1 MLFYDQ
7 LQRSVQLDPWP
18 PRRIVSLV
26 PSQTELLH
34 FLGLDQQV
42 VGITKFC
49 IHPAT
54 WYASKPRVGGTKTL
68 DFHKIAALQPDL
80 LLGNKEEN
88 EQAQIDALAA
98 HYPVWLSEISNLPDA
113 LAMIRQVGDLTDRS
127 AAAGNLADRL
137 RADFENPDLLS
148 PTERP
153 KPRAA
158 YFIWRK
164 PYMVAAADTFIHDML
179 LHAGFSNVFA
189 GQKRYPQITL
199 TELANARPNIIL
211 LSSEPYPFA
220 VKHFADLQEACPAAR
235 IELVDG
241 EAFSWY
247 GSRLLHSPDYFR
259 QLRQTLG
266 LR

>member
-7 LQRSVQLDPWP
+7 LHRPVQLVSWP
-18 PRRIVSLV
+18 PRRIISLV

-34 FLGLDQQV
+34 FLGLDQAV

-49 IHPAT
+49 VHPAT

-68 DFHKIAALQPDL
+68 DFQKIAALQPDL

-88 EQAQIDALAA
+88 EQGQINALAA
-98 HYPVWLSEISNLPDA
+98 QFPVWLSDINTLYEA
-113 LAMIRQVGDLTDRS
+113 LDMIRQVGNLTDRDP
-127 AAAGNLADRL
+127 AAKNLVDRL
-137 RADFENPDLLS
+137 RADFDHLDRLS
-148 PTERP
+148 SNDRP
-153 KPRAA
+153 KPRVA

-164 PYMVAAADTFIHDML
+164 PYMVAAAGTFIHDML
-179 LHAGFSNVFA
+179 EHAGFTNVFA
-189 GQKRYPQITL
+189 GQMRYPQITL
-199 TELANARPNIIL
+199 AELTDARPDVIL

-247 GSRLLHSPDYFR
+247 GSRLLHSPNYFR
-259 QLRQTLG
+259 QLQQTVG
-266 LR
+266 FR

>member
-7 LQRSVQLDPWP
+7 LQRPVELSVWP
-18 PRRIVSLV
+18 PRRIISLV

-34 FLGLDQQV
+34 FLGLDQAV

-49 IHPAT
+49 VHPTT
-54 WYASKPRVGGTKTL
+54 WYENKPRIGGTKTL
-68 DFHKIAALQPDL
+68 DFQKITALQPDL

-88 EQAQIDALAA
+88 EQGQIDALAA
-98 HYPVWLSEISNLPDA
+98 QYPVWLSDISTLNDA
-113 LAMIRQVGDLTDRS
+113 LDMVRQVGAITDRAI
-127 AAAGNLADRL
+127 AANNLVDRL
-137 RADFENPDLLS
+137 RADFDHLDLLS
-148 PTERP
+148 PNDQP

-179 LHAGFSNVFA
+179 EHAGFTNVFA
-189 GQKRYPQITL
+189 QQKRYPQVTL
-199 TELANARPNIIL
+199 TDLADARPDVIL

-247 GSRLLHSPDYFR
+247 GSRLLHSPNYFR
-259 QLRQTLG
+259 QLRQTVG
-266 LR
+266 FR